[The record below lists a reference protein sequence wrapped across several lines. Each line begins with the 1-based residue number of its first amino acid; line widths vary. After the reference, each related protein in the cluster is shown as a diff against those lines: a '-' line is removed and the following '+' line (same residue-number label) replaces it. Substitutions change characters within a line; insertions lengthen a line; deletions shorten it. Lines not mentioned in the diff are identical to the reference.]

1 MTKEIYNEFYQKHGV
16 GVHSDPY
23 RFRETAKFCK
33 GRILDIGCG
42 TGDLADFYS
51 GEYMGVDISDVAILL
66 AEKTRRETARFYVG
80 DLVEEHT
87 LEEEKFDTFVIA
99 EVLEHIEDDSVLLD
113 NVKKMASDN
122 ARIIISVPN
131 GNRVPDK
138 NHLREFTVPELRAKF
153 SPFGKVKFHN
163 WVGFEHRI
171 LMTVEMG
178 EENADDLTLS
188 MMCWNEE
195 KGLEKAILSAIEIVD
210 KIVISI
216 DNKSDD
222 KTLAIALRYADV
234 IKRHEWENDF
244 AKVRNFT
251 QEGITSKWILALD
264 GHEFIEQSPF
274 IETLLKEE
282 TDGLFVTVR
291 METGETFVTT
301 RIYRN
306 GLIWEHAIHNSLPVK
321 TTTKYSAF
329 IIVHDREG
337 GQSEE
342 STKKRLEQVRDTM
355 GVELKKEIKNP
366 KTRIRALFYL
376 ARYYRQFYQWKK
388 ALKYY
393 KKYIRESKFVG
404 EKWLC
409 CYEAGVIANTLG
421 KPLTALRLFEKA
433 NQTIPDR
440 WEIYKQ
446 IGLVYMTFERHKKA
460 LVYLIRSLEP
470 NKETHAFNPEKP
482 DAGDTW
488 DKIGFCFFHEH
499 KYFEAKQSW
508 ERAVEIGTDKIQV
521 KMNKARIEMLER
533 QYGV

>member
-1 MTKEIYNEFYQKHGV
+1 VEQATLLIFIV
-16 GVHSDPY
+16 GN
-23 RFRETAKFCK
+23 
-33 GRILDIGCG
+33 IW
-42 TGDLADFYS
+42 
-51 GEYMGVDISDVAILL
+51 GVDISDVAILL

-244 AKVRNFT
+244 AKARNFT
-251 QEGITSKWILALD
+251 QEGITSKWILSLD

-306 GLIWEHAIHNSLPVK
+306 GLIWEHAIHNSIPVK

-342 STKKRLEQVRDTM
+342 STKKGWSR
-355 GVELKKEIKNP
+355 
-366 KTRIRALFYL
+366 
-376 ARYYRQFYQWKK
+376 
-388 ALKYY
+388 
-393 KKYIRESKFVG
+393 
-404 EKWLC
+404 
-409 CYEAGVIANTLG
+409 
-421 KPLTALRLFEKA
+421 
-433 NQTIPDR
+433 
-440 WEIYKQ
+440 
-446 IGLVYMTFERHKKA
+446 
-460 LVYLIRSLEP
+460 
-470 NKETHAFNPEKP
+470 
-482 DAGDTW
+482 
-488 DKIGFCFFHEH
+488 
-499 KYFEAKQSW
+499 
-508 ERAVEIGTDKIQV
+508 
-521 KMNKARIEMLER
+521 
-533 QYGV
+533 